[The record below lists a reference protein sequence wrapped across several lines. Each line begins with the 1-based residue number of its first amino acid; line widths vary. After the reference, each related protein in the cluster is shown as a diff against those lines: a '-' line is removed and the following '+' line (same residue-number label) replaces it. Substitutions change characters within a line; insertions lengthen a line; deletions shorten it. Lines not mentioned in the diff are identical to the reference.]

1 MAGHP
6 RIMPVRCSIYGE
18 LKLILNV
25 RRRRISDL
33 ILVEGSISPAMA
45 KSCTHQSL
53 NLVGKGID
61 AIHSGGISGFN
72 QQVSGLQG
80 RKGNISRRHPDRN
93 NDDLGLNANQ
103 NSEDL
108 EDSVNGNDTGDDG
121 EIDSDKDNSD
131 CDIPGE
137 EAHLYSLTVLSL
149 SRVFE

>member
-1 MAGHP
+1 
-6 RIMPVRCSIYGE
+6 
-18 LKLILNV
+18 
-25 RRRRISDL
+25 
-33 ILVEGSISPAMA
+33 MA

-137 EAHLYSLTVLSL
+137 EAHFQLIAEEKSGGRKLQEEESEGESEKDNVE
-149 SRVFE
+149 VEDIQDN